1 MAYFSKCIITEV
13 IDGDISATPVLSE
26 IVESV
31 QHHSNVRRLIEQEF
45 KMFDSFLF
53 SKVQSEFLLQLFMY
67 ISMLDIR
74 NICIDHQRHQVENKV
89 AALPQD
95 GESGETEILE
105 TSIMRRLSTTHA
117 VYHLLADLDLWGEWL
132 GITAKNVTKVHW
144 KVII

>member
-1 MAYFSKCIITEV
+1 
-13 IDGDISATPVLSE
+13 
-26 IVESV
+26 
-31 QHHSNVRRLIEQEF
+31 
-45 KMFDSFLF
+45 MFDSFLF

>member
-1 MAYFSKCIITEV
+1 MAYSSKCIIIQV

-53 SKVQSEFLLQLFMY
+53 SKVQSEFLLQLLMY